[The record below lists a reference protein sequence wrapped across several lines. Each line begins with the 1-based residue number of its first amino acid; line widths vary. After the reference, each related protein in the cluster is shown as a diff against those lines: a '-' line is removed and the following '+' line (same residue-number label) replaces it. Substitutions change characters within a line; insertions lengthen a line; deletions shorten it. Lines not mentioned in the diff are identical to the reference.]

1 MGRVF
6 DDILEIGEFVI
17 ESEEEDVSDVKDI
30 ENEVFICVFNLYFLI
45 IDLLKIVNSVVSFDY
60 FYLMVIYVLFGFGSM
75 LFYVV
80 CVSVSK
86 FENVFFS
93 YNFIK
98 V

>member
-45 IDLLKIVNSVVSFDY
+45 IDLFKIVNSVVSFDY

-80 CVSVSK
+80 CVSVSN